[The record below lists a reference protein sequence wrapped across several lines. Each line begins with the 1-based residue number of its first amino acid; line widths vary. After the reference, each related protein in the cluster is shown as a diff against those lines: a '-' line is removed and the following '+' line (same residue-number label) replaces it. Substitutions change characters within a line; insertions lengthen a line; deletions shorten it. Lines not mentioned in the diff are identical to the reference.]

1 MSLSTR
7 LANAEQVTIC
17 SVDFGSDYFAYWIGR
32 LFRNQRTRDGSRVRT
47 LAWRIDHP
55 SKRAPSNS
63 KDKMWRE
70 RVLRQIMHEEP
81 ILQQVNLYDVELQNP
96 MGVSIGPG
104 RRGPGNPV
112 AYGMSRT
119 FMMYVETKNEELSQ
133 EQRKEIVSTHGVQK
147 FNTFGVYRPSV
158 GTDGQRKYR
167 RKRTAVCFI
176 KNYLRAYPEEG
187 AQWMRVLEQNPKKQD
202 DLSDVMWA
210 GLSRAVRIYREWNK
224 KRRVGVAQ
232 KKICK

>member
-1 MSLSTR
+1 MALSKQ
-7 LANAEQVTIC
+7 LADADQVTIC

-32 LFRNQRTRDGSRVRT
+32 LYRNRRSRDGSLVRT

-55 SKRAPSNS
+55 SRRAPPKS
-63 KDKMWRE
+63 KGKMWRE
-70 RVLRQIMHEEP
+70 RALRQIMQEEP
-81 ILQQVNLYDVELQNP
+81 LLPQVNLYDIELQNP
-96 MGVSIGPG
+96 MGVMIGPG

-112 AYGMSRT
+112 AFAMSRA
-119 FMMYVETKNEELSQ
+119 FNMYVEGKNGDLPA
-133 EQRKEIVSTHGVQK
+133 EQQKEVVSTHGVQK
-147 FNTFGVYRPSV
+147 FNTFGVHRPCV
-158 GTDGQRKYR
+158 GNDAQRKYR
-167 RKRTAVCFI
+167 RKRTAVCFV
-176 KNYLRAYPEEG
+176 KNYLQAYPEEG
-187 AQWMRVLEQNPKKQD
+187 AQWMQVLEKNRKKQD